1 VLALELALSLLDR
14 KDFAAKNTILV
25 GRERLGKVYEA
36 LDDVT
41 SAETTYNELLREYEL
56 ISEAQPDNSKWK
68 ENLMAIH
75 WRVGWIDEKNCRLDK
90 ALGNY
95 KRALELS
102 RKLRR
107 AEPDRVDWSH
117 ELSLSLK
124 HIAHAYEL
132 TGDIEDARAHYRE
145 SLEINQALVE
155 KQPGKEDLKADRR
168 EIEAALANLGGMRP
182 NCPLQPQP

>member
-1 VLALELALSLLDR
+1 VQKLP
-14 KDFAAKNTILV
+14 
-25 GRERLGKVYEA
+25 
-36 LDDVT
+36 
-41 SAETTYNELLREYEL
+41 NELLREYEL

-132 TGDIEDARAHYRE
+132 TGDIEGARAHYRE
-145 SLEINQALVE
+145 SLEINQVLVE

>member
-1 VLALELALSLLDR
+1 MRMLQRVDAVLSNLDAGGQVGAVQSTRAITLAEVAS
-14 KDFAAKNTILV
+14 V
-25 GRERLGKVYEA
+25 
-36 LDDVT
+36 
-41 SAETTYNELLREYEL
+41 
-56 ISEAQPDNSKWK
+56 
-68 ENLMAIH
+68 
-75 WRVGWIDEKNCRLDK
+75 
-90 ALGNY
+90 
-95 KRALELS
+95 

-145 SLEINQALVE
+145 SLEINQVLVE

>member
-1 VLALELALSLLDR
+1 MKRTAGLTRLLATTRAPSSFR
-14 KDFAAKNTILV
+14 ANCAAP
-25 GRERLGKVYEA
+25 
-36 LDDVT
+36 
-41 SAETTYNELLREYEL
+41 S
-56 ISEAQPDNSKWK
+56 
-68 ENLMAIH
+68 
-75 WRVGWIDEKNCRLDK
+75 
-90 ALGNY
+90 
-95 KRALELS
+95 
-102 RKLRR
+102 
-107 AEPDRVDWSH
+107 PDRVDWSH

-145 SLEINQALVE
+145 SLEINQVLVE